1 MIQDIYLKKAYD
13 IKREYLSILGNLKEY
28 EHLSK
33 MFISSISSSIDEL
46 KKLNS
51 NIESKKV
58 KDPDSAQNELQKI
71 VMKTEEDINKIDESV
86 KSLNKRIDELK
97 EEELNLYKEIKRRH
111 TNLNDDEI
119 KKIVNNYLEKKS
131 NESG

>member
-131 NESG
+131 NES